1 MESKKHY
8 KLYKSGKQWK
18 TLAITAA
25 VAVAG
30 VVSLNNVT
38 ANADVTSSAVA
49 TVAVAQTSSASSVV
63 LESSTS
69 AVATSSTSEAS
80 AAASSAVVSSSAS
93 SSVTSA
99 TSSVVDAAS
108 ASTVASSADTAA
120 TSATSSS
127 EVSVTSASSEASTV
141 SDSSSVVTSTTS
153 LTSQSTESAT
163 SDSADSSATSTQ
175 DSNVTS
181 AEVVTREVAAV
192 ATSSTKNGWVSE
204 NGTYTYYT
212 NGKVASGENYSYL
225 PSISGTGYN
234 WYLVKDGVALSGVQK
249 WYGSYYYFDPTTYLK
264 LDHQDYVKSQWGD
277 WYMVGSDGIV
287 QSGVQKWYGKYY
299 YFDPVTYLKL
309 DHQDYVKSQWGLW
322 YMVGSDGIV
331 QSGVQKW
338 YGKYYYFDP
347 VTYLKLDHQDYV
359 KSQWGDWYMVG
370 SDGIVQSGL
379 VQWYGHYYYFNPVTY
394 LKATNTT
401 FSYNGMSLTA
411 DNTGIIAGTTTSS
424 QFLLKIYQATLDGWK
439 EYGVL
444 PSVTAAQAI
453 LESGWGQSALATEAN
468 NLFGIKGSYNGQYVI
483 MSTAEYGSGGYY
495 YVNAEFRKY
504 PSFYESIV
512 DHGYFLYSNSRYSNL
527 LHQTSY
533 ATVTSLLQSDGYAT
547 SPTYASSLNN
557 VITTYGLQ
565 SWDTAA
571 GV

>member
-1 MESKKHY
+1 
-8 KLYKSGKQWK
+8 
-18 TLAITAA
+18 
-25 VAVAG
+25 
-30 VVSLNNVT
+30 
-38 ANADVTSSAVA
+38 
-49 TVAVAQTSSASSVV
+49 
-63 LESSTS
+63 
-69 AVATSSTSEAS
+69 
-80 AAASSAVVSSSAS
+80 
-93 SSVTSA
+93 
-99 TSSVVDAAS
+99 
-108 ASTVASSADTAA
+108 
-120 TSATSSS
+120 
-127 EVSVTSASSEASTV
+127 
-141 SDSSSVVTSTTS
+141 
-153 LTSQSTESAT
+153 
-163 SDSADSSATSTQ
+163 
-175 DSNVTS
+175 
-181 AEVVTREVAAV
+181 
-192 ATSSTKNGWVSE
+192 
-204 NGTYTYYT
+204 
-212 NGKVASGENYSYL
+212 
-225 PSISGTGYN
+225 
-234 WYLVKDGVALSGVQK
+234 
-249 WYGSYYYFDPTTYLK
+249 
-264 LDHQDYVKSQWGD
+264 
-277 WYMVGSDGIV
+277 
-287 QSGVQKWYGKYY
+287 
-299 YFDPVTYLKL
+299 
-309 DHQDYVKSQWGLW
+309 
-322 YMVGSDGIV
+322 
-331 QSGVQKW
+331 
-338 YGKYYYFDP
+338 P

-411 DNTGIIAGTTTSS
+411 DNTGIITGTTTSS

-504 PSFYESIV
+504 PSFYESVV

-527 LHQTSY
+527 LHQTGY

>member
-38 ANADVTSSAVA
+38 VNADVTSSAVA

-127 EVSVTSASSEASTV
+127 EVRVTSASSEARTV
-141 SDSSSVVTSTTS
+141 SNSSSVATSTTS

-163 SDSADSSATSTQ
+163 SDSADSSATLTQ
-175 DSNVTS
+175 DSSVTS

-212 NGKVASGENYSYL
+212 NGEVASGENYSYL

-249 WYGSYYYFDPTTYLK
+249 WYGSYYYFEPT
-264 LDHQDYVKSQWGD
+264 
-277 WYMVGSDGIV
+277 
-287 QSGVQKWYGKYY
+287 
-299 YFDPVTYLKL
+299 TYLKL

-411 DNTGIIAGTTTSS
+411 DNTGIITGTTTSS

-504 PSFYESIV
+504 PSFYESVV

-527 LHQTSY
+527 LHQTGY
-533 ATVTSLLQSDGYAT
+533 ATVNSLLQSDGYAT

-565 SWDTAA
+565 SWDTEA

>member
-1 MESKKHY
+1 M
-8 KLYKSGKQWK
+8 
-18 TLAITAA
+18 
-25 VAVAG
+25 
-30 VVSLNNVT
+30 
-38 ANADVTSSAVA
+38 
-49 TVAVAQTSSASSVV
+49 
-63 LESSTS
+63 
-69 AVATSSTSEAS
+69 
-80 AAASSAVVSSSAS
+80 
-93 SSVTSA
+93 
-99 TSSVVDAAS
+99 
-108 ASTVASSADTAA
+108 
-120 TSATSSS
+120 
-127 EVSVTSASSEASTV
+127 
-141 SDSSSVVTSTTS
+141 
-153 LTSQSTESAT
+153 
-163 SDSADSSATSTQ
+163 
-175 DSNVTS
+175 
-181 AEVVTREVAAV
+181 AAV

-249 WYGSYYYFDPTTYLK
+249 WMGTYYYFDPSTYLL

-277 WYMVGSDGIV
+277 YYMVGSDGIV

-359 KSQWGDWYMVG
+359 KSQWGLWYMVGSDGIVQSGVQKWYGKYYYFDPVTNLMLDHQDYVKSQWGDWYMVG

-401 FSYNGMSLTA
+401 FSYNGISLTA
-411 DNTGIIAGTTTSS
+411 DNTGIITGTTTSS

-504 PSFYESIV
+504 PSFYESVV

>member
-18 TLAITAA
+18 TLAITVA

-108 ASTVASSADTAA
+108 ASTVASSADTAT
-120 TSATSSS
+120 TSTTSSS
-127 EVSVTSASSEASTV
+127 EVSVTSAASEASAV
-141 SDSSSVVTSTTS
+141 SDSSSAATSTTS

-175 DSNVTS
+175 DSSVTS
-181 AEVVTREVAAV
+181 AEVVTREVAAM
-192 ATSSTKNGWVSE
+192 SSTKNGWVSE

-249 WYGSYYYFDPTTYLK
+249 WYGKYYYFDSVTYLK
-264 LDHQDYVKSQWGD
+264 LDHQDYVKSQWGL

-309 DHQDYVKSQWGLW
+309 DHQDYVKSQWGDW

-411 DNTGIIAGTTTSS
+411 DNTGIITGTTTSS

-504 PSFYESIV
+504 PSFYESVV

-565 SWDTAA
+565 SWDTEA

>member
-18 TLAITAA
+18 TLAITVA

-38 ANADVTSSAVA
+38 ANADVTSSAVT

-80 AAASSAVVSSSAS
+80 AAASSAVVSSSTS

-108 ASTVASSADTAA
+108 ASTVASSADTAT
-120 TSATSSS
+120 TSTTSSS
-127 EVSVTSASSEASTV
+127 EVSVTSAASEASAV
-141 SDSSSVVTSTTS
+141 SDSSSAATSTTS

-175 DSNVTS
+175 DSSVTS
-181 AEVVTREVAAV
+181 AEVVTREVA

-249 WYGSYYYFDPTTYLK
+249 WYGGYYYFDPTTYLK
-264 LDHQDYVKSQWGD
+264 LDHQDYVKSQWGL

-309 DHQDYVKSQWGLW
+309 DHQDYVKSQWGDW

-411 DNTGIIAGTTTSS
+411 DNTGIITGTTTSS

-504 PSFYESIV
+504 PSFYESVV

-565 SWDTAA
+565 SWDTEA

>member
-1 MESKKHY
+1 
-8 KLYKSGKQWK
+8 
-18 TLAITAA
+18 
-25 VAVAG
+25 
-30 VVSLNNVT
+30 
-38 ANADVTSSAVA
+38 
-49 TVAVAQTSSASSVV
+49 
-63 LESSTS
+63 
-69 AVATSSTSEAS
+69 
-80 AAASSAVVSSSAS
+80 
-93 SSVTSA
+93 
-99 TSSVVDAAS
+99 
-108 ASTVASSADTAA
+108 
-120 TSATSSS
+120 
-127 EVSVTSASSEASTV
+127 
-141 SDSSSVVTSTTS
+141 
-153 LTSQSTESAT
+153 
-163 SDSADSSATSTQ
+163 
-175 DSNVTS
+175 
-181 AEVVTREVAAV
+181 
-192 ATSSTKNGWVSE
+192 
-204 NGTYTYYT
+204 
-212 NGKVASGENYSYL
+212 
-225 PSISGTGYN
+225 
-234 WYLVKDGVALSGVQK
+234 
-249 WYGSYYYFDPTTYLK
+249 
-264 LDHQDYVKSQWGD
+264 
-277 WYMVGSDGIV
+277 MVGSDGIV

-401 FSYNGMSLTA
+401 FSYNGISLTA
-411 DNTGIIAGTTTSS
+411 DNTGIITGTTTSS

-504 PSFYESIV
+504 PSFYESVV

>member
-18 TLAITAA
+18 TLAITVA

-38 ANADVTSSAVA
+38 ANADVTSSAVT

-80 AAASSAVVSSSAS
+80 AAASSAVVSSSTS

-108 ASTVASSADTAA
+108 ASTVASSADTAT
-120 TSATSSS
+120 TSTTSSS
-127 EVSVTSASSEASTV
+127 EVSVTSAASEASAV
-141 SDSSSVVTSTTS
+141 SDSSSAATSTTS

-175 DSNVTS
+175 DSSVTS
-181 AEVVTREVAAV
+181 AEVVTREVAAM
-192 ATSSTKNGWVSE
+192 SSTKNGWVSE

-249 WYGSYYYFDPTTYLK
+249 WYGGYYYFDPT
-264 LDHQDYVKSQWGD
+264 
-277 WYMVGSDGIV
+277 
-287 QSGVQKWYGKYY
+287 
-299 YFDPVTYLKL
+299 TYLKL

-411 DNTGIIAGTTTSS
+411 DNTGIITGTTTSS

-504 PSFYESIV
+504 PSFYESVV

>member
-127 EVSVTSASSEASTV
+127 EVSVTSA
-141 SDSSSVVTSTTS
+141 
-153 LTSQSTESAT
+153 
-163 SDSADSSATSTQ
+163 
-175 DSNVTS
+175 
-181 AEVVTREVAAV
+181 EVVTREVAAV

-234 WYLVKDGVALSGVQK
+234 WYLVKDSVALSGVQK

-277 WYMVGSDGIV
+277 
-287 QSGVQKWYGKYY
+287 
-299 YFDPVTYLKL
+299 
-309 DHQDYVKSQWGLW
+309 W

-411 DNTGIIAGTTTSS
+411 DNTGIITGTTTSS

-504 PSFYESIV
+504 PSFYESVV

>member
-1 MESKKHY
+1 
-8 KLYKSGKQWK
+8 
-18 TLAITAA
+18 
-25 VAVAG
+25 
-30 VVSLNNVT
+30 
-38 ANADVTSSAVA
+38 
-49 TVAVAQTSSASSVV
+49 
-63 LESSTS
+63 
-69 AVATSSTSEAS
+69 
-80 AAASSAVVSSSAS
+80 
-93 SSVTSA
+93 
-99 TSSVVDAAS
+99 
-108 ASTVASSADTAA
+108 
-120 TSATSSS
+120 
-127 EVSVTSASSEASTV
+127 
-141 SDSSSVVTSTTS
+141 
-153 LTSQSTESAT
+153 
-163 SDSADSSATSTQ
+163 
-175 DSNVTS
+175 
-181 AEVVTREVAAV
+181 
-192 ATSSTKNGWVSE
+192 
-204 NGTYTYYT
+204 
-212 NGKVASGENYSYL
+212 
-225 PSISGTGYN
+225 
-234 WYLVKDGVALSGVQK
+234 
-249 WYGSYYYFDPTTYLK
+249 
-264 LDHQDYVKSQWGD
+264 
-277 WYMVGSDGIV
+277 
-287 QSGVQKWYGKYY
+287 
-299 YFDPVTYLKL
+299 
-309 DHQDYVKSQWGLW
+309 
-322 YMVGSDGIV
+322 
-331 QSGVQKW
+331 
-338 YGKYYYFDP
+338 
-347 VTYLKLDHQDYV
+347 
-359 KSQWGDWYMVG
+359 MVG

-411 DNTGIIAGTTTSS
+411 DNTGIITGTTTSS

-504 PSFYESIV
+504 PSFYESVV

-527 LHQTSY
+527 LHQTGY

>member
-1 MESKKHY
+1 M
-8 KLYKSGKQWK
+8 
-18 TLAITAA
+18 
-25 VAVAG
+25 
-30 VVSLNNVT
+30 
-38 ANADVTSSAVA
+38 
-49 TVAVAQTSSASSVV
+49 
-63 LESSTS
+63 
-69 AVATSSTSEAS
+69 
-80 AAASSAVVSSSAS
+80 
-93 SSVTSA
+93 
-99 TSSVVDAAS
+99 VDAAS

-127 EVSVTSASSEASTV
+127 EVSVTSASSEVSTV
-141 SDSSSVVTSTTS
+141 SDSSSVATSTTS

-175 DSNVTS
+175 DSSVTS

-249 WYGSYYYFDPTTYLK
+249 WYGSYYYFDPTTYLKLDHQDYVKSQWGDWYMVGSDGIVQSGVQKWYGKYYYFDPVTYLK

-401 FSYNGMSLTA
+401 FSYNGISLTA
-411 DNTGIIAGTTTSS
+411 DNTGIITGTTTSS

-504 PSFYESIV
+504 PSFYESVV

-547 SPTYASSLNN
+547 SPKYASSLNN

>member
-175 DSNVTS
+175 DSSVTS

-234 WYLVKDGVALSGVQK
+234 WYLD
-249 WYGSYYYFDPTTYLK
+249 
-264 LDHQDYVKSQWGD
+264 
-277 WYMVGSDGIV
+277 
-287 QSGVQKWYGKYY
+287 
-299 YFDPVTYLKL
+299 
-309 DHQDYVKSQWGLW
+309 W

-411 DNTGIIAGTTTSS
+411 DNTGIITGTTTSS

-504 PSFYESIV
+504 PSFYESVV

>member
-108 ASTVASSADTAA
+108 ASTVASSADTTA

-175 DSNVTS
+175 DSSVTS

-225 PSISGTGYN
+225 PSISETGYN

-249 WYGSYYYFDPTTYLK
+249 WYG
-264 LDHQDYVKSQWGD
+264 
-277 WYMVGSDGIV
+277 
-287 QSGVQKWYGKYY
+287 KYY
-299 YFDPVTYLKL
+299 YFD
-309 DHQDYVKSQWGLW
+309 S
-322 YMVGSDGIV
+322 
-331 QSGVQKW
+331 
-338 YGKYYYFDP
+338 

-401 FSYNGMSLTA
+401 FSYNGISLTA
-411 DNTGIIAGTTTSS
+411 DNTGIITGTTTSS

-504 PSFYESIV
+504 PSFYESVV

>member
-175 DSNVTS
+175 DSSVTS

-249 WYGSYYYFDPTTYLK
+249 WYG
-264 LDHQDYVKSQWGD
+264 
-277 WYMVGSDGIV
+277 
-287 QSGVQKWYGKYY
+287 KYY
-299 YFDPVTYLKL
+299 YFD
-309 DHQDYVKSQWGLW
+309 S
-322 YMVGSDGIV
+322 
-331 QSGVQKW
+331 
-338 YGKYYYFDP
+338 

-401 FSYNGMSLTA
+401 FSYNGISLTA
-411 DNTGIIAGTTTSS
+411 DNTGIITGTTTSS

-504 PSFYESIV
+504 PSFYESVV